1 MDFKQYLNEA
11 TKAQLVDGGNRLS
24 YKEKKHKEGFGGKS
38 ARKGLKSLKSGKRL
52 TSRQKKALKAHFENP
67 DNLNKVST
75 QLGSDYVGTRIYDNQ
90 DPDTGDEQREKNRI
104 AAVKDT
110 KARIKHIKSNTAQ
123 RLALASK
130 IKTTRT
136 SQILKQYKGQKVANI
151 KNKAGLKNSQR
162 AELADLR
169 RNNQLRIKRIKRE
182 SGARKKDAENVLKN
196 TQ

>member
-1 MDFKQYLNEA
+1 MGETGFHIK
-11 TKAQLVDGGNRLS
+11 K
-24 YKEKKHKEGFGGKS
+24 KKHKEGFGGKS

-130 IKTTRT
+130 IKSTRT

-169 RNNQLRIKRIKRE
+169 KNNQLRIKRIKRE